1 MSLFTISCHFI
12 CASGFRANF
21 LLKSSSDLA
30 DVSWNKF
37 LKMLFIRHKSI
48 FKEKKKSYFM
58 PYK

>member
-12 CASGFRANF
+12 CASGFTANF
-21 LLKSSSDLA
+21 LLKVLA

-37 LKMLFIRHKSI
+37 LKMLVVRHKSI
-48 FKEKKKSYFM
+48 FKKNKCYFM